1 LKPHGKAGDCKLT
14 ILEKGLKPKS
24 QRIFLTP
31 TMDTVEHLYYITWCG
46 HYYCDT
52 NYQIERDYFADVL
65 ICYIVRG
72 KMKFRQEK
80 YEATAQTGDAILL
93 NCNYPHKYHPI
104 DQAEF
109 LYYHINGQNVHRL
122 TDWLI
127 AENGGIL
134 FNNLFNSKVAS
145 QMQGQINLLVSGVGD
160 DPIGISQNIYNCLS
174 YLAVRHK
181 KPLLLQ
187 GNSMSAKAIRFMK
200 ANIEKPISI
209 HDIAASVDLSPFYFS
224 RKFKQETGDTPANFL
239 IRLRVNKAAE
249 WLRTTDHSVADIA
262 FNLGY
267 ENPSSFSQL
276 FTRRTG
282 MTPLQFR
289 RVVI

>member
-1 LKPHGKAGDCKLT
+1 
-14 ILEKGLKPKS
+14 
-24 QRIFLTP
+24 
-31 TMDTVEHLYYITWCG
+31 
-46 HYYCDT
+46 
-52 NYQIERDYFADVL
+52 
-65 ICYIVRG
+65 
-72 KMKFRQEK
+72 
-80 YEATAQTGDAILL
+80 
-93 NCNYPHKYHPI
+93 
-104 DQAEF
+104 
-109 LYYHINGQNVHRL
+109 
-122 TDWLI
+122 
-127 AENGGIL
+127 
-134 FNNLFNSKVAS
+134 
-145 QMQGQINLLVSGVGD
+145 MQGQINLLVSGVGD

-200 ANIEKPISI
+200 ANIEKPIYI

-224 RKFKQETGDTPANFL
+224 RKLPTNRIRANFL